1 VSPRK
6 TSHSKIHRHPRSS
19 TAASKRPRP
28 AGRNPK
34 AGKNPQIGK
43 KKIGALFEAF
53 VALQA
58 RLLGPGGCPW
68 DREQTHQTLRTYLLE
83 ETYEVLDALDSGDAS
98 KFAGELGD
106 LLLQVVFHAALAD
119 EAGRFNVGDVIEHV
133 HNKMVR
139 RHPHVFGET
148 KARTSAQV
156 LKNWEQLKAEERR
169 AEQKSIQGRSAEP
182 AGPAAVPGSIL
193 DGVPRTL
200 PALLE
205 AHQLT
210 RRAANVGFDWKHVD
224 GLFDK
229 LEEEIAEVRHALES
243 DDRGHLEEEVGDLLF
258 VGVNL
263 ARFLGLDAE
272 IALKKSSAKFSRRF
286 REMERMAAAGGRQ
299 LPGLSAA
306 ELEALW
312 SKAKAGEAGRAATS
326 REAHAKA

>member
-1 VSPRK
+1 VSSRK
-6 TSHSKIHRHPRSS
+6 TSHSKIHRHPRSGS
-19 TAASKRPRP
+19 TPTSKRR
-28 AGRNPK
+28 RQS
-34 AGKNPQIGK
+34 GKRLQAGK
-43 KKIGALFEAF
+43 KKAGALFEAL

-58 RLLGPGGCPW
+58 RLRGPGGCPW
-68 DREQTHQTLRTYLLE
+68 DREQTHQTLRTYLVE

-106 LLLQVVFHAALAD
+106 LLLQVIFHAGMAA
-119 EAGRFNVGDVIEHV
+119 EAGRFDIGDVIERV

-156 LKNWEQLKAEERR
+156 LKNWEQLKADERR
-169 AEQKSIQGRSAEP
+169 AEQKSAKGRSAEP
-182 AGPAAVPGSIL
+182 AGAGSAPGSIL

-229 LEEEIAEVRHALES
+229 LTEEIAEVRHALES
-243 DDRGHLEEEVGDLLF
+243 NERGHLEEEVGDLLF

-272 IALKKSSAKFSRRF
+272 IALKKANAKFSRRF
-286 REMERMAAAGGRQ
+286 REMERMAAAVGRR
-299 LPGLSAA
+299 LSGLSAA

-312 SKAKAGEAGRAATS
+312 SEAKAGEATGAATL
-326 REAHAKA
+326 REARAKA